1 MMCRN
6 RPWCNANSFH
16 LNFAISPL
24 FCHSF
29 HPCMT
34 YQIVRKAMTYMEHDR
49 CMSYRTNHLL
59 LALEQ
64 FAAEVRQQ
72 QLLPE
77 YLEDAIEESGD
88 DKDENGEDEEAEW
101 KEDGDSDDGNE
112 DKAAEDTMEELVDM
126 EREDYDEEAMEEQ
139 QQDGQEKEEGATDA
153 DANALSTPIYDEIF
167 PPVAAIGAQCLSREI
182 LAKTWNDT
190 GNRFYRSDLDV
201 TGADRDAFYGKVND
215 SLNAYIATMLLE
227 PRSLDSAFAKVDD

>member
-1 MMCRN
+1 
-6 RPWCNANSFH
+6 
-16 LNFAISPL
+16 
-24 FCHSF
+24 
-29 HPCMT
+29 MT
-34 YQIVRKAMTYMEHDR
+34 YQIVRKAMTYMDHDR

-59 LALEQ
+59 LALEL

-88 DKDENGEDEEAEW
+88 DKDENEEEEEAEW
-101 KEDGDSDDGNE
+101 KEDGDSNGGNE
-112 DKAAEDTMEELVDM
+112 DKADEDTMEELVDM

-167 PPVAAIGAQCLSREI
+167 PPIAAIGAQCLSREI

>member
-1 MMCRN
+1 
-6 RPWCNANSFH
+6 
-16 LNFAISPL
+16 
-24 FCHSF
+24 
-29 HPCMT
+29 
-34 YQIVRKAMTYMEHDR
+34 MEHDR

-112 DKAAEDTMEELVDM
+112 EKADEETMEELVDM
-126 EREDYDEEAMEEQ
+126 EREDCEEEEAMEEE
-139 QQDGQEKEEGATDA
+139 QQDGQVKEEGATDA
-153 DANALSTPIYDEIF
+153 DALSTPIYDEIF

-190 GNRFYRSDLDV
+190 GSRFYRSDLDV

>member
-16 LNFAISPL
+16 LNFAISPP

-112 DKAAEDTMEELVDM
+112 DKADEDTMDELVDM

-227 PRSLDSAFAKVDD
+227 PRSLDSAFAKVED

>member
-1 MMCRN
+1 
-6 RPWCNANSFH
+6 
-16 LNFAISPL
+16 
-24 FCHSF
+24 
-29 HPCMT
+29 MT
-34 YQIVRKAMTYMEHDR
+34 YQIVRTAMTYMEHDR

-72 QLLPE
+72 QLIPE

-112 DKAAEDTMEELVDM
+112 EKADEDTMEELIDM
-126 EREDYDEEAMEEQ
+126 EREDYEEEAMEEE
-139 QQDGQEKEEGATDA
+139 QQDGQVKEEGATDAGA

-167 PPVAAIGAQCLSREI
+167 PPVAAIGFQCLSREI

-190 GNRFYRSDLDV
+190 GSRFYRSDLDV

-215 SLNAYIATMLLE
+215 SLNAYISTMLLE

>member
-1 MMCRN
+1 
-6 RPWCNANSFH
+6 
-16 LNFAISPL
+16 
-24 FCHSF
+24 
-29 HPCMT
+29 MT

-101 KEDGDSDDGNE
+101 KED
-112 DKAAEDTMEELVDM
+112 
-126 EREDYDEEAMEEQ
+126 
-139 QQDGQEKEEGATDA
+139 
-153 DANALSTPIYDEIF
+153 
-167 PPVAAIGAQCLSREI
+167 
-182 LAKTWNDT
+182 
-190 GNRFYRSDLDV
+190 
-201 TGADRDAFYGKVND
+201 
-215 SLNAYIATMLLE
+215 
-227 PRSLDSAFAKVDD
+227 

>member
-1 MMCRN
+1 
-6 RPWCNANSFH
+6 
-16 LNFAISPL
+16 
-24 FCHSF
+24 
-29 HPCMT
+29 
-34 YQIVRKAMTYMEHDR
+34 MEHDR

-112 DKAAEDTMEELVDM
+112 EKADEETMDELVDM

-139 QQDGQEKEEGATDA
+139 QQDGQVKEEGATDADAHADADA
-153 DANALSTPIYDEIF
+153 DANALSTPIYEEIF

>member
-1 MMCRN
+1 
-6 RPWCNANSFH
+6 
-16 LNFAISPL
+16 
-24 FCHSF
+24 
-29 HPCMT
+29 
-34 YQIVRKAMTYMEHDR
+34 MEHDR
-49 CMSYRTNHLL
+49 CMRYRTNHLL

-112 DKAAEDTMEELVDM
+112 EKADEETMEELVDM
-126 EREDYDEEAMEEQ
+126 EREDCEEEEAMEEE
-139 QQDGQEKEEGATDA
+139 QQDGQVKEEGATDA
-153 DANALSTPIYDEIF
+153 DALSTPIYDEIF
-167 PPVAAIGAQCLSREI
+167 PPVAAIGFQCLSRET

-190 GNRFYRSDLDV
+190 GSRFYRSDLDV

>member
-1 MMCRN
+1 
-6 RPWCNANSFH
+6 
-16 LNFAISPL
+16 
-24 FCHSF
+24 
-29 HPCMT
+29 
-34 YQIVRKAMTYMEHDR
+34 MEHDR

-72 QLLPE
+72 QLLPD

-112 DKAAEDTMEELVDM
+112 DKADEDTMEELVDM

>member
-1 MMCRN
+1 
-6 RPWCNANSFH
+6 
-16 LNFAISPL
+16 
-24 FCHSF
+24 
-29 HPCMT
+29 MT

-49 CMSYRTNHLL
+49 CMRYRTNHLL

-88 DKDENGEDEEAEW
+88 DKDENGDDEEAEW
-101 KEDGDSDDGNE
+101 KEDGDSNDGNA
-112 DKAAEDTMEELVDM
+112 DKADEDTMEELVDM
-126 EREDYDEEAMEEQ
+126 EREDYEEEAMEEQ
-139 QQDGQEKEEGATDA
+139 QQDGQVKEEGATDADAHADA

-167 PPVAAIGAQCLSREI
+167 PPVAVIGAQCLSREI

>member
-1 MMCRN
+1 
-6 RPWCNANSFH
+6 
-16 LNFAISPL
+16 
-24 FCHSF
+24 
-29 HPCMT
+29 MT

>member
-1 MMCRN
+1 
-6 RPWCNANSFH
+6 
-16 LNFAISPL
+16 
-24 FCHSF
+24 
-29 HPCMT
+29 MT

-227 PRSLDSAFAKVDD
+227 PRSLDSAFAKVED

>member
-1 MMCRN
+1 
-6 RPWCNANSFH
+6 
-16 LNFAISPL
+16 
-24 FCHSF
+24 
-29 HPCMT
+29 MT

-112 DKAAEDTMEELVDM
+112 DKADEDTMEELVEM
-126 EREDYDEEAMEEQ
+126 ERVDYDEEAMEEQ

>member
-1 MMCRN
+1 
-6 RPWCNANSFH
+6 
-16 LNFAISPL
+16 
-24 FCHSF
+24 
-29 HPCMT
+29 MT

-139 QQDGQEKEEGATDA
+139 QQDGQEKEEGAADA
-153 DANALSTPIYDEIF
+153 DANALPTPIYDEIF

-227 PRSLDSAFAKVDD
+227 PRSLDSAFAKVED

>member
-1 MMCRN
+1 
-6 RPWCNANSFH
+6 
-16 LNFAISPL
+16 
-24 FCHSF
+24 
-29 HPCMT
+29 
-34 YQIVRKAMTYMEHDR
+34 MTYMEHDR
-49 CMSYRTNHLL
+49 CMRYRTNHLL

-112 DKAAEDTMEELVDM
+112 EKADEETMEELVDM
-126 EREDYDEEAMEEQ
+126 EREDCEEEEAMEEE
-139 QQDGQEKEEGATDA
+139 QQDGQVKEEGATDA
-153 DANALSTPIYDEIF
+153 DALSTPIYDEIF
-167 PPVAAIGAQCLSREI
+167 PPVAAIGFQCLSRET

-190 GNRFYRSDLDV
+190 GSRFYRSDLDV

>member
-1 MMCRN
+1 
-6 RPWCNANSFH
+6 
-16 LNFAISPL
+16 
-24 FCHSF
+24 
-29 HPCMT
+29 MT

-77 YLEDAIEESGD
+77 YLEDAIEDGGY
-88 DKDENGEDEEAEW
+88 GEDEEAEW

-112 DKAAEDTMEELVDM
+112 EKADEETMEDLVGM

-227 PRSLDSAFAKVDD
+227 PRSLDSAFAKVED

>member
-1 MMCRN
+1 
-6 RPWCNANSFH
+6 
-16 LNFAISPL
+16 
-24 FCHSF
+24 
-29 HPCMT
+29 
-34 YQIVRKAMTYMEHDR
+34 MTYMEHDR
-49 CMSYRTNHLL
+49 CMRYRTNHLL

-112 DKAAEDTMEELVDM
+112 EKADEETMEELVDM
-126 EREDYDEEAMEEQ
+126 EREDCEEEEAMEEE
-139 QQDGQEKEEGATDA
+139 QQDGQVKEEGATDA
-153 DANALSTPIYDEIF
+153 DAMSTPIYDEIF
-167 PPVAAIGAQCLSREI
+167 PPVAAIGFQCLSRET

-190 GNRFYRSDLDV
+190 GSRFYRSDLDV

>member
-1 MMCRN
+1 
-6 RPWCNANSFH
+6 
-16 LNFAISPL
+16 
-24 FCHSF
+24 
-29 HPCMT
+29 MT

-112 DKAAEDTMEELVDM
+112 DKADEDTMEELVEM

>member
-1 MMCRN
+1 
-6 RPWCNANSFH
+6 
-16 LNFAISPL
+16 
-24 FCHSF
+24 
-29 HPCMT
+29 MT

-72 QLLPE
+72 QLLPD

-101 KEDGDSDDGNE
+101 KEDGDSDDGSE
-112 DKAAEDTMEELVDM
+112 DKADENTMEELVDM

-153 DANALSTPIYDEIF
+153 DANELSTPIYDEIF

-227 PRSLDSAFAKVDD
+227 PRSLDSAFAKVDGW

>member
-1 MMCRN
+1 M
-6 RPWCNANSFH
+6 
-16 LNFAISPL
+16 I
-24 FCHSF
+24 
-29 HPCMT
+29 

-72 QLLPE
+72 QLLPD

-112 DKAAEDTMEELVDM
+112 DKADEDTMEELVDM

-227 PRSLDSAFAKVDD
+227 PRSLDSAFAKVDGW